1 MKSLFLISFIT
12 VCLFA
17 NAQISGC
24 TDPLANNYNTEATI
38 NDGSCTYGTSTV
50 SAAVTH
56 ELPVI
61 MEETSGLIYWNNK
74 IWTHNDD
81 ADINLY
87 SFSFDNVEDYNTYE
101 LTGTQNIDQEE
112 ISQDSNYI
120 YIGDFGNNVSGNRT
134 NLKILR
140 VEKQSLLDG
149 TPIIDTIHFTYS
161 NQTNFEATEANKTDF
176 DCESFIVSTDSIY
189 LFTKQWLS
197 QKTAVYSL
205 SKYPGE
211 HIANYKN
218 DFNVAGLITGAVY
231 NRAKR
236 YVVLCGYSST
246 VQPFFYLLYDFNG
259 NDFFSGNKRKISF
272 SHSFHQVEGITT
284 NNGLTFYASNEKLVK
299 FITIPQKIHEVDLST
314 YLSTYIS
321 SITPDVNAPVISST
335 HNDVDLYANNNC
347 EVILPD
353 YRTDVFAS
361 DDITTED
368 NLIIVQYPHPGTYIS
383 SDNNQISLRVYD
395 EYDNFDEVFFNV
407 NIIDT
412 ISPTITV
419 EDTNI
424 YIEAAE
430 NCSAAIPD
438 FLENLDIYDNCTAN
452 ENLVLTQT
460 PEPGTLCI
468 GSENEVLLTLTDESD
483 NETQIALNIIITDT
497 TPPTINIPEINPIIL
512 DENCSA
518 VIPDFIE
525 ISEISDNCTSN
536 ENLVLTQTPEPGT
549 LCSGSENEVLLT
561 LTDES
566 NNETQIILNISVID
580 TTPPTINCPVIN
592 PITIENDELYYTVN
606 ETEFDPDNYSDNC
619 SIASITNDYNSNSSL
634 SNAEFNIGTTSVVW
648 TATDESG
655 NTNTCTYNIIIN
667 STDIDTE
674 NISGLSIYPNP
685 AKDIIIIK
693 DENLIVNKLILT
705 DINGKSIPI
714 LAKKENMNYS
724 FDISELS
731 AGIYFINIETKDKIN
746 LKYKIIKQ

>member
-17 NAQISGC
+17 NAQTSGC
-24 TDPLANNYNTEATI
+24 TDPLATNYNTEATI

-176 DCESFIVSTDSIY
+176 DCEAFIVSTDSIY

-197 QKTAVYSL
+197 KKTSVYSL

-218 DFNVAGLITGAVY
+218 EFNVDGLITGAVF

-236 YVVLCGYSST
+236 CVVLCGYSSLM
-246 VQPFFYLLYDFNG
+246 QPFFYLLYDFNG

-419 EDTNI
+419 EDNNI
-424 YIEAAE
+424 YIEATE